1 MLTNVKDINKIII
14 NYIKE
19 LVLWEKYD
27 NVSNYLKKYIKNNY
41 YKYLDSNQ
49 DGNLNM
55 KKWLNFKNSYL
66 YENNIDSADFELNV
80 EMRYRF
86 DKHVNREY
94 YDFQMILLNRI
105 NEHMD
110 EEEEEEAE
118 DSWGSIDPADWHVF

>member
-1 MLTNVKDINKIII
+1 MLTNVKEINKVII
-14 NYIKE
+14 NYTKGLI
-19 LVLWEKYD
+19 LWEKYD

-41 YKYLDSNQ
+41 YKYLDMNE

-55 KKWLNFKNSYL
+55 DKWLNFKNSYL
-66 YENNIDSADFELNV
+66 YKNKIYPADFELNV

-94 YDFQMILLNRI
+94 YDFEMILLERI
-105 NEHMD
+105 NKHM
-110 EEEEEEAE
+110 EEEEEE